1 MSVWSCG
8 EIHSSATEDA
18 AHGSASHIA
27 EFADGQQTRR
37 LCFGR
42 RTNCGHVANG
52 GDVDILPVMVIDEVP
67 AVSTSY
73 VPTRWALA
81 VAAELERL
89 KRNGVRAALVH
100 LEDAPRVR
108 SVGISRPID
117 L

>member
-1 MSVWSCG
+1 M
-8 EIHSSATEDA
+8 
-18 AHGSASHIA
+18 
-27 EFADGQQTRR
+27 
-37 LCFGR
+37 
-42 RTNCGHVANG
+42 
-52 GDVDILPVMVIDEVP
+52 DILPVMVIDEVP